1 MLSPAVRLA
10 CAPAD
15 GNCGILGDN
24 DGNLEVWDR
33 REEGRQ
39 EAVNA
44 HDKKINTIHVS
55 SLVLQR
61 AALLYFAGQLTA
73 GACRAPAP
81 QRAALWC
88 SMVDL

>member
-1 MLSPAVRLA
+1 M
-10 CAPAD
+10 
-15 GNCGILGDN
+15 
-24 DGNLEVWDR
+24 
-33 REEGRQ
+33 
-39 EAVNA
+39 

-88 SMVDL
+88 SMVDLRVLLNAQTPSAMTSPCLGRANLR